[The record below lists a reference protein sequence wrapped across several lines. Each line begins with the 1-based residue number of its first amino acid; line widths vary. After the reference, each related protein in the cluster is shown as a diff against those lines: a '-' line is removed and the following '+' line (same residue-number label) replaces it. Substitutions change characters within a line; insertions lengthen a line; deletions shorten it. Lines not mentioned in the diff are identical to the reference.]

1 MASPL
6 RRWKHIILIPIG
18 LTVRQ
23 SRFSLVFNFIDTFVE
38 YKSVR
43 NFRILIYWHIL
54 IPLRKG
60 EKRSKKCNNVSKS
73 VSENPTMF
81 FDIFGRNMRLI
92 LIIIIKIIII
102 VIVVVITSL
111 LSPFTFILVEPLF
124 KDKDKKTV
132 KAKPGDNVTLECS
145 ARGYPLKVE
154 WKLKNERDETVTSCI
169 SKFELDMI
177 AFS

>member
-1 MASPL
+1 
-6 RRWKHIILIPIG
+6 
-18 LTVRQ
+18 
-23 SRFSLVFNFIDTFVE
+23 
-38 YKSVR
+38 
-43 NFRILIYWHIL
+43 
-54 IPLRKG
+54 
-60 EKRSKKCNNVSKS
+60 
-73 VSENPTMF
+73 
-81 FDIFGRNMRLI
+81 MRLI
-92 LIIIIKIIII
+92 LIIVIIIIIKIII
-102 VIVVVITSL
+102 VVVVVVVVVITSL

-124 KDKDKKTV
+124 KDKDKKIV

>member
-1 MASPL
+1 
-6 RRWKHIILIPIG
+6 
-18 LTVRQ
+18 
-23 SRFSLVFNFIDTFVE
+23 
-38 YKSVR
+38 
-43 NFRILIYWHIL
+43 
-54 IPLRKG
+54 
-60 EKRSKKCNNVSKS
+60 
-73 VSENPTMF
+73 
-81 FDIFGRNMRLI
+81 MRLI
-92 LIIIIKIIII
+92 LIIVIIIIIKIII
-102 VIVVVITSL
+102 VVVVVVVITSL

-124 KDKDKKTV
+124 EDEDKKIV

>member
-1 MASPL
+1 
-6 RRWKHIILIPIG
+6 
-18 LTVRQ
+18 
-23 SRFSLVFNFIDTFVE
+23 
-38 YKSVR
+38 
-43 NFRILIYWHIL
+43 
-54 IPLRKG
+54 
-60 EKRSKKCNNVSKS
+60 
-73 VSENPTMF
+73 
-81 FDIFGRNMRLI
+81 MRLI
-92 LIIIIKIIII
+92 LIIVIIIIIKIII
-102 VIVVVITSL
+102 VVVVVVVITSL

-154 WKLKNERDETVTSCI
+154 WRLKNEREETVTSCI

>member
-1 MASPL
+1 
-6 RRWKHIILIPIG
+6 
-18 LTVRQ
+18 
-23 SRFSLVFNFIDTFVE
+23 
-38 YKSVR
+38 
-43 NFRILIYWHIL
+43 
-54 IPLRKG
+54 
-60 EKRSKKCNNVSKS
+60 
-73 VSENPTMF
+73 
-81 FDIFGRNMRLI
+81 MRLI
-92 LIIIIKIIII
+92 HIIVIIIIIKIII
-102 VIVVVITSL
+102 VVVVVVVVVITSL

-124 KDKDKKTV
+124 KDKDKKIV

>member
-1 MASPL
+1 
-6 RRWKHIILIPIG
+6 
-18 LTVRQ
+18 
-23 SRFSLVFNFIDTFVE
+23 
-38 YKSVR
+38 
-43 NFRILIYWHIL
+43 
-54 IPLRKG
+54 
-60 EKRSKKCNNVSKS
+60 
-73 VSENPTMF
+73 
-81 FDIFGRNMRLI
+81 MRLI
-92 LIIIIKIIII
+92 LIIVIIIIIKIII
-102 VIVVVITSL
+102 VVVVVVVVITSL

-124 KDKDKKTV
+124 KDKDKKIV

>member
-1 MASPL
+1 
-6 RRWKHIILIPIG
+6 
-18 LTVRQ
+18 
-23 SRFSLVFNFIDTFVE
+23 
-38 YKSVR
+38 
-43 NFRILIYWHIL
+43 
-54 IPLRKG
+54 
-60 EKRSKKCNNVSKS
+60 
-73 VSENPTMF
+73 
-81 FDIFGRNMRLI
+81 MRLI
-92 LIIIIKIIII
+92 LIIVIIIIIKIII
-102 VIVVVITSL
+102 VVVVVVVVVVITSL

-124 KDKDKKTV
+124 KDKDKKIV